1 MRQHEGSLRWCMVWG
16 REAVVKGGS
25 GIVTVRKHLH
35 RIVPEVGL
43 GEGREVRI
51 IMGVEVMRR
60 AWGVIGS

>member
-1 MRQHEGSLRWCMVWG
+1 MVWG
-16 REAVVKGGS
+16 RAAVVKGGS
-25 GIVTVRKHLH
+25 GIGSVRKHLN
-35 RIVPEVGL
+35 RGVPEVGW